1 MSTTIEEISK
11 NYNEAIFDTD
21 KVRALKIIHDAIDK
35 GVSPEDIIFKIIIA
49 SIDSMSSLAKTL
61 IETNLAQHFMTSLIA
76 EEVIEEL
83 LPRFTKRP
91 SIIGCVVIG
100 TSQGDFHG
108 LGKRIVIGCLKA
120 YMPNVI
126 NLGLSVP
133 PERFVEEAI
142 THNAQV
148 IAISSMMI
156 HTARGENG
164 CLKVR
169 EILKEKGLE
178 KKIKIIVG
186 GAPYNFDHNLYKVVK
201 ADTWA
206 KDGIS
211 AAKVIIDLIKEAEK

>member
-91 SIIGCVVIG
+91 SIIGV
-100 TSQGDFHG
+100 
-108 LGKRIVIGCLKA
+108 L
-120 YMPNVI
+120 
-126 NLGLSVP
+126 
-133 PERFVEEAI
+133 
-142 THNAQV
+142 
-148 IAISSMMI
+148 
-156 HTARGENG
+156 
-164 CLKVR
+164 
-169 EILKEKGLE
+169 
-178 KKIKIIVG
+178 
-186 GAPYNFDHNLYKVVK
+186 
-201 ADTWA
+201 
-206 KDGIS
+206 
-211 AAKVIIDLIKEAEK
+211 

>member
-1 MSTTIEEISK
+1 
-11 NYNEAIFDTD
+11 
-21 KVRALKIIHDAIDK
+21 
-35 GVSPEDIIFKIIIA
+35 
-49 SIDSMSSLAKTL
+49 
-61 IETNLAQHFMTSLIA
+61 
-76 EEVIEEL
+76 
-83 LPRFTKRP
+83 
-91 SIIGCVVIG
+91 
-100 TSQGDFHG
+100 
-108 LGKRIVIGCLKA
+108 
-120 YMPNVI
+120 MPNVI